1 VPRRFKLGHFSLD
14 RAVILAEP
22 DVTNRS
28 NICCMGGVWPLIVAR
43 RATSFV
49 SPRSLFMEERALGT
63 STTIDDSKVSTT
75 KKEDRN
81 VWVLTAYAISGLA
94 LFGILIYYFSSY
106 ITQ

>member
-1 VPRRFKLGHFSLD
+1 MED
-14 RAVILAEP
+14 
-22 DVTNRS
+22 
-28 NICCMGGVWPLIVAR
+28 
-43 RATSFV
+43 
-49 SPRSLFMEERALGT
+49 RSLGISA
-63 STTIDDSKVSTT
+63 TTDDSKRSTT

>member
-1 VPRRFKLGHFSLD
+1 
-14 RAVILAEP
+14 
-22 DVTNRS
+22 
-28 NICCMGGVWPLIVAR
+28 
-43 RATSFV
+43 
-49 SPRSLFMEERALGT
+49 MEEPALGT
-63 STTIDDSKVSTT
+63 SARVDDSKVSAT

>member
-1 VPRRFKLGHFSLD
+1 
-14 RAVILAEP
+14 
-22 DVTNRS
+22 
-28 NICCMGGVWPLIVAR
+28 
-43 RATSFV
+43 
-49 SPRSLFMEERALGT
+49 MEERALGT

-75 KKEDRN
+75 RKEDRN